1 MSATGVGSAL
11 LILHLSTLL
20 SSSYTGSGIGLPTF
34 PLDQGSAGSG
44 LSAHV
49 EWPLVVAHRSRSTS
63 IQAGQGALAS
73 LPGLGLVPPKRVKRI
88 QGKEYVDIGGRRS
101 AVDCEAISG
110 KCKIAIGQK
119 CKQLHKTCR
128 AVCQQ

>member
-1 MSATGVGSAL
+1 MACRL
-11 LILHLSTLL
+11 MLS
-20 SSSYTGSGIGLPTF
+20 G
-34 PLDQGSAGSG
+34 
-44 LSAHV
+44 HRW
-49 EWPLVVAHRSRSTS
+49 WPIDRAQPPYRR
-63 IQAGQGALAS
+63 GQGALAS
-73 LPGLGLVPPKRVKRI
+73 LPGLGLVPLKRVKRI

-119 CKQLHKTCR
+119 CKQLLKTCR